1 MTVHITP
8 RRTYYL
14 VFAALMILTATTT
27 GVAFIDMGPFNVV
40 VALVIAFIKATLV
53 VLFFMHVLH
62 VTHLTKVFVVAGIV
76 WLAILIALTLND
88 YLTRGWEPISR
99 PL

>member
-14 VFAALMILTATTT
+14 VFAVLMILTATTT

-40 VALVIAFIKATLV
+40 VALFIASIKAVLV

-62 VTHLTKVFVVAGIV
+62 VTNLTKVFVAAGIV

-88 YLTRGWEPISR
+88 YLTRGWDPISR
-99 PL
+99 PF